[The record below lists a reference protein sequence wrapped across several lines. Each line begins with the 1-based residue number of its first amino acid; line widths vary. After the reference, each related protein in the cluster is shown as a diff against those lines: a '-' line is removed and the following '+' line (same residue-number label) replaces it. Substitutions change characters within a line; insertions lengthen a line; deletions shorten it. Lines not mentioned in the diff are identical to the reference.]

1 MTQINGRFA
10 NPLQGTRGT
19 RTPQIRNSQSTVQGT
34 MVVVMLTDVHA
45 VLAFF
50 TLVALPA
57 VLMVC
62 VLCRKRRTEGT
73 YRPSAE
79 EQKQA
84 ESQES
89 EKPGLPLPL
98 PKEERLI

>member
-1 MTQINGRFA
+1 
-10 NPLQGTRGT
+10 
-19 RTPQIRNSQSTVQGT
+19 
-34 MVVVMLTDVHA
+34 MVVLMLTDVHL
-45 VLAFF
+45 VLACFS
-50 TLVALPA
+50 LVAMPT

-62 VLCRKRRTEGT
+62 LLCRKRWTEGT

-79 EQKQA
+79 EQKQS